1 MKPSKQ
7 DPKDQR
13 ISFSEV
19 QPNGQFTQKSFTCS
33 KKVLQWHMESMK
45 NNPYVKDVKVN

>member
-1 MKPSKQ
+1 MKPQ
-7 DPKDQR
+7 DLKDQR

-19 QPNGQFTQKSFTCS
+19 QPNGQFMQKSFTCS
-33 KKVLQWHMESMK
+33 KKVLQWHLDSMR